1 MFGKDRTVVHYV
13 KGIREIEE
21 LLGRKEGEI
30 RPAAAGEQERLG
42 PRPGLGGCRAASD
55 VADGLQSELRRK
67 NGRKKAHFMPVL
79 DPRVKWVPDW
89 RWGDGGTGL
98 EAMGL
103 SLEGRI
109 AHHDQDPVYTGHR
122 RLCRLLVKGKARVS
136 YSEHG
141 AKGTR

>member
-1 MFGKDRTVVHYV
+1 MLAAKSWRSVPRLLVNK
-13 KGIREIEE
+13 KGWD
-21 LLGRKEGEI
+21 LV
-30 RPAAAGEQERLG
+30 
-42 PRPGLGGCRAASD
+42 PGLED
-55 VADGLQSELRRK
+55 VESLAVWLTDFSELQCK
-67 NGRKKAHFMPVL
+67 NGRKAHFMPVL